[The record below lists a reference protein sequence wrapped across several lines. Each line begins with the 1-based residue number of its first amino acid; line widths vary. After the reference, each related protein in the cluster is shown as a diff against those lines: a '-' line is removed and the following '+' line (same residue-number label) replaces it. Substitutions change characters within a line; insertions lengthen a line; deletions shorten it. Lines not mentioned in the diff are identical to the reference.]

1 MPKNFFWK
9 KNAPT
14 SLASQNAVM
23 ISLFYMMYL
32 GREEKVYILAWLLRG
47 KVKELSINY
56 YAFPMGVY

>member
-23 ISLFYMMYL
+23 ISLFYMMCL
-32 GREEKVYILAWLLRG
+32 GRKENVHPGLAIEG
-47 KVKELSINY
+47 KSERTEY
-56 YAFPMGVY
+56 